1 MFGVLHAQ
9 RITCTEHTSSQL
21 SACGPLQLSFR
32 CCSRPEAPVLP
43 APQMILDKK
52 FAGTLDQGAGC
63 LEVFEEEPSDNVYP
77 ASLEIME
84 TLGSVVDTLFTR
96 SQKVVA

>member
-1 MFGVLHAQ
+1 
-9 RITCTEHTSSQL
+9 
-21 SACGPLQLSFR
+21 
-32 CCSRPEAPVLP
+32 
-43 APQMILDKK
+43 MILDKK

-63 LEVFEEEPSDNVYP
+63 LEVFEEEPADNVYP